1 MTYSVL
7 LIEDNSMIQT
17 MIKNTLEV
25 YGYHIDV
32 RENGQDGIEKFKSNH
47 YDLLIV
53 DLLLPVV
60 DGSKVIEAVR
70 ATSTIPIIV
79 VSVKDETSNKVN
91 HLRGGAD
98 DYLTKPFSV
107 DELMARVENLLN
119 RRRLNTHKVVIN
131 GVHIDID
138 QHLVIKNNEKMFLT
152 NTEHALLQFLLEYEN
167 ETVSKQEIIE
177 NIWEKQYFKKDNNTL
192 NVTIKRL
199 REKVEKN
206 PAHPK
211 IIETVWGHGYRLN
224 K

>member
-32 RENGQDGIEKFKSNH
+32 SENGQDGIEKFKSNH